1 MGNMGFSKKERRE
14 GKSRDNNQIGDPRS
28 NQCTLGQEA
37 GGWGRR
43 ERTGMNG

>member
-14 GKSRDNNQIGDPRS
+14 GKSQDNSQIGGPRS
-28 NQCTLGQEA
+28 NQSTLGQEP

-43 ERTGMNG
+43 ERTGTNG